1 MVTKENGLY
10 KSELKM
16 KVKLKGHLKPEVLE
30 KLRKILIK
38 HQIEWEEEIIEK
50 DNKKQERRFVERRSG
65 SYEI

>member
-1 MVTKENGLY
+1 
-10 KSELKM
+10 M
-16 KVKLKGHLKPEVLE
+16 KVKLKATLKPEVLE